1 MGKDI
6 EVQKRKLSEILFNH
20 RYKIDVFQREYK
32 WGIPQIEALLNDL
45 TTCFYK
51 SFRDGDT
58 IENYENYDSYFMG
71 SIVLCRDSRKNLSIV
86 DGQQRLTTFSLLLIY
101 LSHLQEIL
109 EIPELSKKNMRDYL
123 YIIKGGE
130 QSLILNIESRVEV
143 MNFLIESTGETYNF
157 DLIAQPESV
166 RNIIWGYEAIK
177 RLFPQDI
184 VTKDRLPLFTEWL
197 LDNVQ
202 MVEILTENMDN
213 AYTIFETMNDRG
225 LNLKPSEILKGYLL
239 AKIIEE
245 HDVKNEIKAEEAN
258 MFWTQRLDEFQTKA
272 HINESDFFRAWL
284 RAKYAITQRST
295 KSGAENEDFE
305 KIGTNFHSW
314 VKDNTVRMKLKSPE
328 DYYFFIRSDFDFYSM
343 LYMDINSYRIQ
354 ETEGYEVLYLNSF
367 YTIADSLIY
376 PILMSPIS
384 KIDEREVVKDKI
396 RVVSSFIDKLANIR
410 TLQNR
415 AITQTSM
422 RNTIYE
428 LVKKTRNIEIVQ
440 LRAILQDEINK
451 TCEKDGLYHSLQE
464 MNNGSYYHYFY
475 ARIWCHLNKEL
486 NFSDLLRSR
495 RQSSYVLMQM
505 FNEQDLSEDVE
516 TDSQVYLLINSVANY
531 CLMRRKD
538 AREYEQLTKIQE
550 KMNYLTLHG
559 EYPELHSKFDS
570 PLTMILERDEAF
582 QKITKNMWGSPL

>member
-6 EVQKRKLSEILFNH
+6 EVQKRKLSEILHNH

-32 WGIPQIEALLNDL
+32 WGTPQIEALINDL

-51 SFRDGDT
+51 SYRDGDT
-58 IENYENYDSYFMG
+58 IENYEEYDTYFMG

-101 LSHLQEIL
+101 LSHLQDIL
-109 EIPELSKKNMRDYL
+109 KVPEFSRKNMRDYL
-123 YIIKGGE
+123 YIVKGGE
-130 QSLILNIESRVEV
+130 RSLILNIESRVEV

-157 DLIAQPESV
+157 DLTAQLESV
-166 RNIIWGYEAIK
+166 RNIIWGYETIK
-177 RLFPQDI
+177 RLFPQDL
-184 VTKDRLPLFTEWL
+184 VTNDRLPLFIEWL
-197 LDNVQ
+197 LDSVQ

-225 LNLKPSEILKGYLL
+225 LNLKPAEILKGYLL

-245 HDVKNEIKAEEAN
+245 HDVQNELKAEDAN
-258 MFWTQRLDEFQTKA
+258 CFWTQRLDEFQTKA

-284 RAKYAITQRST
+284 RAKYAVTQRSA

-314 VKDNTVRMKLKSPE
+314 VKDNTARMKLKTPE
-328 DYYFFIRSDFDFYSM
+328 DYYFFIRSDFDFFST
-343 LYMDINSYRIQ
+343 LYMDINRYRSQ
-354 ETEGYEVLYLNSF
+354 ETEGYRGLYLNSF

-376 PILMSPIS
+376 PLLMSPVS
-384 KIDEREVVKDKI
+384 KIDDKEVKREKI
-396 RVVSSFIDKLANIR
+396 GIVSGFIDRLANIR

-428 LVKKTRNIEIVQ
+428 LVKKTRNAELAQ
-440 LRAILQDEINK
+440 LRSILQDEINK
-451 TCEKDGLYHSLQE
+451 TYEKDGLYHSLQE

-475 ARIWCHLNKEL
+475 ARIWCYLNESL
-486 NFSDLLRSR
+486 AFMDLLRSR
-495 RQSSYVLMQM
+495 KQSSYVLTPM
-505 FNEQDLSEDVE
+505 FNEQDLSEEVE
-516 TDSQVYLLINSVANY
+516 SESQVYLIINSVANY
-531 CLMRRKD
+531 CLLRRKD
-538 AREYEQLTKIQE
+538 AREYEQLTKVQDKI
-550 KMNYLTLHG
+550 KYLTTHG
-559 EYPELHSKFDS
+559 EYPELQNQYDT
-570 PLTMILERDEAF
+570 PLSMILERDEAI
-582 QKITKNMWGSPL
+582 QKITENMWGCPL